1 MIIRNKKDLIGGP
14 NHSQF
19 NGGTSVR
26 HLTRADGVGFSLH
39 DTVLEAGNSITL
51 QYKNHIE
58 ANLCIEGSG
67 TVKDETTGEVFDIVP
82 GVSYTLDKH
91 DRHTLTANTDL
102 RLICVFNPAVVG
114 TEKHDA
120 DGSYPLLP

>member
-1 MIIRNKKDLIGGP
+1 MIIRDKADLVGGP

-19 NGGTSVR
+19 QGGTSVR
-26 HLTRADGVGFSLH
+26 HLTRVDGVGFSLH
-39 DTVLEAGNSITL
+39 DTFLEAGTSLTL
-51 QYKNHIE
+51 EYKNHIE
-58 ANLCIEGSG
+58 ANLCIEGN
-67 TVKDETTGEVFDIVP
+67 GEVQDLTTNEVFSIHP

-91 DRHTLTANTDL
+91 DRHKLTAITDL

-120 DGSYPLLP
+120 DGSYPLI

>member
-1 MIIRNKKDLIGGP
+1 MIIRDKKDLVGGP

-26 HLTRADGVGFSLH
+26 HLTRADNVGFSLH
-39 DTVLEAGNSITL
+39 DTFLNAGSTITL
-51 QYKNHIE
+51 EYKNHIE
-58 ANLCIEGSG
+58 ANLCIEGTG
-67 TVKDETTGEVFDIVP
+67 EVKDETTGEVFAIHP

-91 DRHTLTANTDL
+91 DRHTLTAHTDL

-120 DGSYPLLP
+120 DGSYPLL

>member
-1 MIIRNKKDLIGGP
+1 MIIRNKQDLIGGP

-26 HLTRADGVGFSLH
+26 HLTRADAVGFSLH

-67 TVKDETTGEVFDIVP
+67 TVKDETTGEVFNIVP

-91 DRHTLTANTDL
+91 DRHTLTATTDL